1 MHSGNNDQSIIG
13 GGEHKLILNNDMMK
27 NIQ

>member
-1 MHSGNNDQSIIG
+1 MQSGTNDQSTIG